1 MNAVNNIV
9 GLPTSTLNSLQRLAE
24 SINSDAFFD
33 TIMNAINLKSDL
45 KYVNTV
51 CDFILK
57 NFLGYYTTHVSNI

>member
-45 KYVNTV
+45 KYVSTV
-51 CDFILK
+51 CDSTIRK
-57 NFLGYYTTHVSNI
+57 RLGYYTTDVSNM